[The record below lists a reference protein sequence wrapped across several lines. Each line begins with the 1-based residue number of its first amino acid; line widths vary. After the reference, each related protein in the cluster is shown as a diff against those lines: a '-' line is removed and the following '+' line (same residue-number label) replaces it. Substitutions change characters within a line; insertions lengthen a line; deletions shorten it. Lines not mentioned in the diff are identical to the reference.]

1 MASIRELKS
10 RQGKTRLGVT
20 GRDKTGQDR
29 TRRDMRGGKGTA
41 SNWCAE
47 NDKLRTFEGASQRV
61 EWITSGWCH
70 GYMCFEWS
78 CPGFLDPK
86 LVLIDT
92 FRENDNE
99 GNGGMYCN
107 CLLLEMRLGT

>member
-1 MASIRELKS
+1 
-10 RQGKTRLGVT
+10 
-20 GRDKTGQDR
+20 
-29 TRRDMRGGKGTA
+29 MRGGKGTE
-41 SNWCAE
+41 SNWYAE

-70 GYMCFEWS
+70 GYMRFEWS
-78 CPGFLDPK
+78 CPGFLDLK

-99 GNGGMYCN
+99 DNGGMYCK
-107 CLLLEMRLGT
+107 CLLLECDWVRKPAYSAQDTALTLDEVVGENINDE